1 MLFALALS
9 VSFAAALL
17 PTIDY
22 PIGTAFDE
30 HGKLGAVR
38 TGNYHYYHPLL
49 IVDLGQAAAFVVQPP
64 DLPSLAHLVR
74 MLSVVAGGVLVFA
87 TFILARL
94 LLPDLPS
101 LAAAAAAAATPLF
114 TVHAR
119 LFKEDIFL
127 ACFLVLVLAALIRL
141 LQEPTQRRAI
151 LLGLLVG
158 LAAGTKYVGVLILPF
173 AVIAI
178 LLIPT
183 QGQGQR
189 WARAG
194 TVAATSIVT
203 FLLVML
209 PAIRRFD
216 LWKSG
221 VNSEFLHAMR
231 GHDVPLPLRVT
242 SGLFHLRE
250 SLLPGL
256 GTPLFVLGLIGL
268 AAPLVA
274 ARERRMPLLLIASF
288 ALLWYAVHETAPLK
302 PFPDFSRYMLPLVP
316 LLVILGTSFVYE
328 LSSRVDARGAI
339 AAIAVLLAAIPALS
353 MSLRINSADAD
364 PRSIVSS
371 IVAASGERA
380 AFDRYADFP
389 GMRELLGYGL
399 RPTKDHADIAV
410 TSNLAHDRF
419 DFSQPR
425 KGSAAAFYRHL
436 LSQPHLEVSNG
447 RPTSGYFNPVLRIV
461 ALDGSVARLQ
471 KIAGDIRAAAP
482 GLTVRLVEQPASN
495 VQ

>member
-1 MLFALALS
+1 M
-9 VSFAAALL
+9 
-17 PTIDY
+17 
-22 PIGTAFDE
+22 
-30 HGKLGAVR
+30 
-38 TGNYHYYHPLL
+38 
-49 IVDLGQAAAFVVQPP
+49 
-64 DLPSLAHLVR
+64 
-74 MLSVVAGGVLVFA
+74 FA

-101 LAAAAAAAATPLF
+101 LAAAAAAAATSLF

-209 PAIRRFD
+209 PAIRRFG
-216 LWKSG
+216 LWQSG

-316 LLVILGTSFVYE
+316 LLVILGDVLRLRAVVARRCSWGHRGDCRAARCHSCAVDVVADQLCRCRSALDRFVDRGGEWRARGVRSLRRLPGNARTPWVRLTSDQGPCGHRSHVE
-328 LSSRVDARGAI
+328 LLTIASTSLSRAKALPPHFTAISSRSRI
-339 AAIAVLLAAIPALS
+339 
-353 MSLRINSADAD
+353 LRFRMD
-364 PRSIVSS
+364 
-371 IVAASGERA
+371 
-380 AFDRYADFP
+380 
-389 GMRELLGYGL
+389 
-399 RPTKDHADIAV
+399 
-410 TSNLAHDRF
+410 
-419 DFSQPR
+419 
-425 KGSAAAFYRHL
+425 
-436 LSQPHLEVSNG
+436 G
-447 RPTSGYFNPVLRIV
+447 RPRGISIRCC
-461 ALDGSVARLQ
+461 GSWRWTDRWRGC
-471 KIAGDIRAAAP
+471 KR
-482 GLTVRLVEQPASN
+482 
-495 VQ
+495 

>member
-49 IVDLGQAAAFVVQPP
+49 IIDLGQAAAFVVQPP

-74 MLSVVAGGVLVFA
+74 MLGHPRDVLRLRAVVA
-87 TFILARL
+87 
-94 LLPDLPS
+94 
-101 LAAAAAAAATPLF
+101 
-114 TVHAR
+114 
-119 LFKEDIFL
+119 
-127 ACFLVLVLAALIRL
+127 
-141 LQEPTQRRAI
+141 RRCSW
-151 LLGLLVG
+151 G
-158 LAAGTKYVGVLILPF
+158 
-173 AVIAI
+173 
-178 LLIPT
+178 
-183 QGQGQR
+183 
-189 WARAG
+189 
-194 TVAATSIVT
+194 
-203 FLLVML
+203 
-209 PAIRRFD
+209 
-216 LWKSG
+216 
-221 VNSEFLHAMR
+221 HR
-231 GHDVPLPLRVT
+231 GDCR
-242 SGLFHLRE
+242 
-250 SLLPGL
+250 
-256 GTPLFVLGLIGL
+256 
-268 AAPLVA
+268 A
-274 ARERRMPLLLIASF
+274 ARC
-288 ALLWYAVHETAPLK
+288 
-302 PFPDFSRYMLPLVP
+302 
-316 LLVILGTSFVYE
+316 
-328 LSSRVDARGAI
+328 
-339 AAIAVLLAAIPALS
+339 IPALS